1 MDCPKCPGTL
11 EPKTYGR
18 KITLHRCSDCGG
30 LFCKPEVLLEM
41 KKEWMSEAVLD
52 AGDPRMGKALDR
64 LDNINCPQ
72 CGILMDKTSDPRQT
86 HIWYETCGQCGSMFF
101 DAGEFT
107 DLKYDT
113 LMDRLRGLVRG
124 KRPSA

>member
-18 KITLHRCSDCGG
+18 KITIRRCSECGG
-30 LFCKPEVLLEM
+30 LLCKPETLLEM
-41 KKEWMSEAVLD
+41 RREWMSEAVLD
-52 AGDPRMGKALDR
+52 AGDPRMGKELNKLD
-64 LDNINCPQ
+64 DIKCPE
-72 CGILMDKTSDPRQT
+72 CDVVMDKTADERQT
-86 HIWYETCGQCGSMFF
+86 HIWYESCPSCSNMFL

-113 LMDRLRGLVRG
+113 LMDRLRGIVRG
-124 KRPSA
+124 KRPT